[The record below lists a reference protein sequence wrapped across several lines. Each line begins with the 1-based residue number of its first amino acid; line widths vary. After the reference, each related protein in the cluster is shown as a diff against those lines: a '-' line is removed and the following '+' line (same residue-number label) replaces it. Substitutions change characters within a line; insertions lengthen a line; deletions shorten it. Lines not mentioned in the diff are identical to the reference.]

1 MNSLTHNIRFS
12 LATKSEIIYKHLG
25 PHRQTING
33 KNQSVLIK
41 NIVGTIIILLNMA
54 GLGYLFFLGIS
65 KFFEDH
71 DANEQEGFNNVAKA
85 ESNTGQPVV
94 IDEDIIPDEDD
105 LLKDMDLS
113 DLDSLDLDDFE

>member
-1 MNSLTHNIRFS
+1 MLTKKI
-12 LATKSEIIYKHLG
+12 L
-25 PHRQTING
+25 
-33 KNQSVLIK
+33 
-41 NIVGTIIILLNMA
+41 GTIIIFLNMA

-65 KFFEDH
+65 EFFRDH
-71 DANEQEGFNNVAKA
+71 DADEQERLNNVAKTENYA
-85 ESNTGQPVV
+85 GQPIV